1 MRILHVI
8 TRLILGGA
16 QQNTVMS
23 CAAQAKAGHDVHLAF
38 GPIHGPEGSLLD
50 EAKQSG
56 ATLHELPTLVRELAP
71 LTDYRAYRALRKLIR
86 DLKPDVVHTHSSKA
100 GILGRAAAYS
110 QRWMSDRMRDGK
122 SFDDTLRGAPDH
134 LKRRVAIKGD
144 IGIDQVFRPVVIHTV
159 HGLPFHDGNS
169 WLKNRLYIAL
179 EAYAAHRCDHL
190 IAIAP
195 QMVEAFA
202 LHDIAT
208 SADFSV
214 IPSGIDHRYFIDQA
228 NATTVPNAKA
238 MLGLPSDAPTVGL
251 IARLDPY
258 KGHRDLI
265 AAAPAI
271 LDRVPG
277 ARLVFLGDGYD
288 RPAIEQAVADSPH
301 ADRFVFK
308 GLVPWRDMPAAYKAC
323 DVVTLPSKQEGQS
336 RVLAEALCCGCPI
349 VATDVGGIPS
359 ICIDRQTGRL
369 VPPGDVPALAKAI
382 ADQLTDRDTAQRMTA
397 AGQQLIAEQF
407 SAEKMNRDLLAL
419 YERLIDG
426 T

>member
-50 EAKQSG
+50 EAQASG
-56 ATLHELPTLVRELAP
+56 ATLHELPTLVRQLAP
-71 LTDYRAYRALRKLIR
+71 LTDYRAYLALAKLTR
-86 DLKPDVVHTHSSKA
+86 TLQPDIVHTHSSKA
-100 GILGRAAAYS
+100 GIVG
-110 QRWMSDRMRDGK
+110 
-122 SFDDTLRGAPDH
+122 
-134 LKRRVAIKGD
+134 RVAAHHARANERKPRI
-144 IGIDQVFRPVVIHTV
+144 VHTV
-159 HGLPFHDGNS
+159 HGLPFHEGNS
-169 WLKNRLYIAL
+169 RLKNRLYIAL
-179 EAYAAHRCDHL
+179 EAFAAHRCDHL

-202 LHDIAT
+202 LHDIAKP
-208 SADFSV
+208 ADFSV

-238 MLGLPSDAPTVGL
+238 MLGLPTNAPTVGL

-265 AAAPAI
+265 AAAPGI
-271 LDRVPG
+271 LKRVPD
-277 ARLVFLGDGYD
+277 AQFVFLGDGYD

-301 ADRFVFK
+301 ADRFVFQ

-323 DVVTLPSKQEGQS
+323 DIVTLPSKQEGQS

-349 VATDVGGIPS
+349 VAAHVGGIPS

-369 VPPGDVPALAKAI
+369 VPPGDVPALANAI
-382 ADQLTDRDTAQRMTA
+382 ADQLTDRPAAQRMTA
-397 AGQQLIAEQF
+397 AGRDLIAEQF
-407 SAEKMNRDLLAL
+407 SADKMNRDLLAL
-419 YERLIDG
+419 YDRLLDR
-426 T
+426 TRD

>member
-1 MRILHVI
+1 MKILHVI

-50 EAKQSG
+50 EAQASG
-56 ATLHELPTLVRELAP
+56 ATLHQLPTLVRQLAP
-71 LTDYRAYRALRKLIR
+71 VTDYRAYLALTKLTR
-86 DLKPDVVHTHSSKA
+86 TLQPDLVHTHSSKA
-100 GILGRAAAYS
+100 GILA
-110 QRWMSDRMRDGK
+110 
-122 SFDDTLRGAPDH
+122 
-134 LKRRVAIKGD
+134 RVAAHHARGNQRHPRI
-144 IGIDQVFRPVVIHTV
+144 VHTV
-159 HGLPFHDGNS
+159 HGLPFHDGNAA
-169 WLKNRLYIAL
+169 LKNRLYIAL
-179 EAYAAHRCDHL
+179 EAFAAARCDHL

-208 SADFSV
+208 SSDFSV

-238 MLGLPSDAPTVGL
+238 MLGLPTHAPTVGL

-258 KGHRDLI
+258 KGHRDLV

-271 LDRVPG
+271 LQRVPD
-277 ARLVFLGDGYD
+277 AQFVFLGDGYD

-301 ADRFVFK
+301 ADRFRFL

-323 DVVTLPSKQEGQS
+323 DVVTLPSQQEGQS

-359 ICIDRQTGRL
+359 ICIDGQTGRL
-369 VPPGDVPALAKAI
+369 VPLDDVPALANAI
-382 ADQLTDRDTAQRMTA
+382 ADQLTDRPAAQRMTA
-397 AGQQLIAEQF
+397 AGRDLIADKF

-419 YERLIDG
+419 YDRLLDV
-426 T
+426 TRN